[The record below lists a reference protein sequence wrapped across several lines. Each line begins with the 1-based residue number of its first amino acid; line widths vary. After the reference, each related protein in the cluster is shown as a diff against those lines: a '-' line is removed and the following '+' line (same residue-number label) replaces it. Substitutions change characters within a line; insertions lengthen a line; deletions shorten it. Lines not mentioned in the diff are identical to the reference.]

1 MNLVM
6 DDSKLLTLDNS
17 ERICFITHNVPHV
30 ALFSQEMVE
39 DFRLINEFNKIIQD
53 ENVTDDEDLL
63 TTLTDY
69 RDILQEIR
77 IEQNRNYGQLN

>member
-1 MNLVM
+1 M

-30 ALFSQEMVE
+30 ALFGQEMVE